1 MISRTDLG
9 DGIVLLTIETSGP
22 VNTLTKAFNQAFLQM
37 VEEIVADDAV
47 TGIVM
52 TSAKDGFAAGGDLDE
67 LRAAR
72 VPADIV
78 AIVSPFLAA
87 IRKLETCG
95 RPVVAALNG
104 TALGGG
110 YELALGCHRRI
121 AADRPD
127 ALFGL
132 PEAGLGLM
140 PGAGGTQRLPRLVGL
155 QAAAD
160 LILPGRTLA
169 TAAALKAGLIDAVVP
184 ATELLDACKG
194 WIAANPAAT
203 QPWDRKGWTL
213 PGLDPNTP
221 RGRNFFTG
229 AWARI
234 RSKSAATNQAAMAIL
249 HVLHHGLERSLDAGI
264 AVETRQFARLAVSEG
279 ARNRMRVLHYG
290 TRAARPSVRPDGSL
304 RRIAVVGG
312 GQMGTGIAYTAA
324 LAGLSVALVEA
335 SRDKADE
342 ARDRIGKLAERQ
354 VERGRLSSDDATS
367 LLGRIQTSESYAVAA
382 DADMA
387 IEAVFERLDVKQD
400 VLHKLDAAMRPGT
413 TIASNTSTIPIGSLS
428 TALRDPT
435 RMVGMHFFA
444 PVEAMKL
451 LEIVR
456 ADATLERALRDAQ
469 MMASAMRKTI
479 LTVNDGLGFYTSRV
493 VSSLSSEG
501 MTLIAEG
508 VPPQVIDN
516 LMTTAGFAI
525 GAATLADLTKIPLL
539 GDILRSMSGPGSPK
553 SMEGSKAVE
562 ALAKLAAA
570 GRVGRPTGQGLFDY
584 AEDGAAPWPGLTAL
598 FPATSIVPHEDVRA
612 RLLVT
617 QSLEAVRALEDGVL
631 NDPLSG
637 DVAAVL
643 GWGYPVHLGGPFA
656 YVDGMGAARIVD
668 QARELA
674 RDYGS
679 RFDPPALL
687 VAMARDGTRFHAL

>member
-1 MISRTDLG
+1 MICRTDLG
-9 DGIVLLTIETSGP
+9 DGIVLLTIETAGP
-22 VNTLTKAFNQAFLQM
+22 VNTLTKAFNHAFLQM
-37 VEEIVADDAV
+37 VEEIVPDDAV
-47 TGIVM
+47 TGIVI

-72 VPADIV
+72 EPADIV

-169 TAAALKAGLIDAVVP
+169 TAAALEAGLVDAVVP
-184 ATELLDACKG
+184 AGDLIAASKA
-194 WIAANPAAT
+194 WIAANPGAT

-234 RSKSAATNQAAMAIL
+234 RSKSAATNEAGMAIL

-264 AVETRQFARLAVSEG
+264 AVETRQFAHLAVSEG
-279 ARNRMRVLHYG
+279 ARNRMRILHYG
-290 TRAARPSVRPDGSL
+290 TRAARPSARPDGSL

-324 LAGLSVALVEA
+324 LAGLSVSLVEA

-354 VERGRLSSDDATS
+354 VGRGRLSSADATS
-367 LLGRIQTSESYAVAA
+367 LLGRIQTSESYDVTA

-387 IEAVFERLDVKQD
+387 IEAVFERSDVKQD
-400 VLHKLDAAMRPGT
+400 VLRKLDAAMRPGA
-413 TIASNTSTIPIGSLS
+413 TIASNTSTIPIASLA
-428 TALRDPT
+428 TALRDPA

-456 ADATLERALRDAQ
+456 ADATSERALRDAQ
-469 MMASAMRKTI
+469 MMASTMRKTV

-539 GDILRSMSGPGSPK
+539 EDILRSMSGPGSPK

-562 ALAKLAAA
+562 ALAKLGAA

-584 AEDGAAPWPGLTAL
+584 DEDGAAPWPGLVAL
-598 FPATSIVPHEDVRA
+598 FPATSVIPHEDVRS

-687 VAMARDGTRFHAL
+687 VEMARDGARFHAL